1 VSDANGAGE
10 RLLPPEFAEFEPFV
24 DWALPTEPERY
35 QKRLE
40 TSMDEIRAFYDVV
53 APRAAEA
60 RDYLDQLELTAMP
73 IEAQRL
79 LWILFSLI
87 CISFAVDV
95 FEQPRVPDTDGVY
108 FERSGEPQTFPV

>member
-1 VSDANGAGE
+1 VSNPNGAGAP
-10 RLLPPEFAEFEPFV
+10 LLPAQFAEFEPFI
-24 DWALPTEPERY
+24 DWALPTERERY
-35 QKRLE
+35 QKRID
-40 TSMDEIRAFYDVV
+40 SNMDEIRAFYGVV

-60 RDYLDQLELTAMP
+60 RDYLDQFELEAMP

-95 FEQPRVPDTDGVY
+95 FNQPRVPDTDGVY
-108 FERSGEPQTFPV
+108 FGRSGEPQTFPV